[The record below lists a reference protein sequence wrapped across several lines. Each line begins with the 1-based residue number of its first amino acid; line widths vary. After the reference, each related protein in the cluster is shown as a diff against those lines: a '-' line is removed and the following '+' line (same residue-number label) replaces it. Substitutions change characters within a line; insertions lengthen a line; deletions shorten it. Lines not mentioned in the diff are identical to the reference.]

1 MSGFE
6 TPCGIGAHHR
16 GARLQGSI
24 DRQQKR
30 HRFAPSSRS
39 AQAKRARKKKPR
51 KAVAIQGLAT
61 QGRPTPPE
69 TRDGSDVDK
78 T

>member
-1 MSGFE
+1 MSGCK
-6 TPCGIGAHHR
+6 TPRGISAR
-16 GARLQGSI
+16 PQGARFEGSI

-30 HRFAPSSRS
+30 HRFAPLQRP

-61 QGRPTPPE
+61 QGE
-69 TRDGSDVDK
+69 ANAS
-78 T
+78 